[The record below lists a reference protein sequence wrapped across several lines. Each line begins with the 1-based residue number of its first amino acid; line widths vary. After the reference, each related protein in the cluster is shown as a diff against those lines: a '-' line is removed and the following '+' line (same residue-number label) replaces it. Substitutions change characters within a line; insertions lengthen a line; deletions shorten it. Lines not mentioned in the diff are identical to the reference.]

1 MEGRGKGPLRVII
14 FGAHPDDCE
23 YYSGGTVALWAR
35 EGAKILLVSVTNGDA
50 GHHEKGG
57 GALARIRTAEAARSA
72 EILGVSSLVM
82 DFHDGELEPTLE
94 VRKAVIRAI
103 RNWRADIVIG
113 HRPYD
118 YHPDHR
124 YTGQVI
130 QDAAFMVTV
139 PDICPDVPALTWN
152 PAFFFSGD
160 SFRKPTPFQP
170 DVIVD
175 VGPVMDKKI
184 LSFDA
189 MECQV
194 YEWIPWLEGK
204 LDSVP
209 ETHAERLKWLE
220 KEYAEHFERA
230 AARYSGLLAERYGAE
245 HAAKV
250 KFAEGF
256 ELCEYG
262 SQPTREEIWEMF
274 PK

>member
-1 MEGRGKGPLRVII
+1 MEGKGKGPLRIII

-23 YYSGGTVALWAR
+23 HYSGGTAALWAR
-35 EGAKILLVSVTNGDA
+35 EGAKVQLVSITNGDA
-50 GHHEKGG
+50 GHHETGG
-57 GALARIRTAEAARSA
+57 GALAGKRIAEAARSA
-72 EILGVSSLVM
+72 EILGVGSLVM

-103 RNWRADIVIG
+103 RNWRADIVIS

-130 QDAAFMVTV
+130 QDAAFTVTV
-139 PDICPDVPALTWN
+139 PNICPDVPALTWN

-170 DVIVD
+170 NVIVD

-220 KEYAEHFERA
+220 KEYADHFERA
-230 AARYSGLLAERYGAE
+230 ATRYGELLTERYGAE

-250 KFAEGF
+250 KYAEGF

>member
-1 MEGRGKGPLRVII
+1 MTNKGRGPLRVIMI
-14 FGAHPDDCE
+14 GAHPDDSE
-23 YYSGGTVALWAR
+23 YYAGGTAALWAAR
-35 EGAKILLVSVTNGDA
+35 GDAVQLVSLTNGDA

-57 GALARIRTAEAARSA
+57 GALAKIRIAECARSA

-103 RNWRADIVIG
+103 RNWRADIVIS
-113 HRPYD
+113 HRICD

-124 YTGQVI
+124 YTGQVV
-130 QDAAFMVTV
+130 QDAAFLVSV
-139 PDICPDVPALTWN
+139 PNVCPDTPPLEWN
-152 PAFFFSGD
+152 PVFLFFAD
-160 SFRKPTPFQP
+160 SFRKPLPFNP

-184 LSFDA
+184 ESFAA
-189 MECQV
+189 MESQV
-194 YEWIPWLEGK
+194 FEWIPWLEGK

-209 ETHAERLKWLE
+209 ASRPARLEWLSE
-220 KEYAEHFERA
+220 QYAGHFENSA
-230 AARYSGLLAERYGAE
+230 KRYRTLLTERYGKKNAATVKYAE
-245 HAAKV
+245 S
-250 KFAEGF
+250 F

-262 SQPTREEIWEMF
+262 DQPAREKLREIF